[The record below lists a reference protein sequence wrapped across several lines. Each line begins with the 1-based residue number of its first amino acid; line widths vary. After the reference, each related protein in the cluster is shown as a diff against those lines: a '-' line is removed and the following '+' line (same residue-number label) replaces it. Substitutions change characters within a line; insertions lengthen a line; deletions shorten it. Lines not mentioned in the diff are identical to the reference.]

1 MAGRLPTSKTI
12 REQTR
17 DIKACR
23 EADVPVERYG
33 HLGGT
38 GTGGPVTIIP
48 AMSDINGKQQIAGIT
63 QEWIDGLD
71 ACRVFPS
78 DLPVQDYLNLIP
90 HCIVFGQAAGT
101 VALAIQNGPDIREVD
116 YRALQDSLIKQGVP
130 LPGVYTA
137 LSKA

>member
-23 EADVPVERYG
+23 EA
-33 HLGGT
+33 
-38 GTGGPVTIIP
+38 
-48 AMSDINGKQQIAGIT
+48 
-63 QEWIDGLD
+63 IDRLD
-71 ACRVFPS
+71 TCRVFSS
-78 DLPVQDYLNLIP
+78 DLPVQEYFNLIP
-90 HCIVFGQAAGT
+90 HCIAFGQAAGT
-101 VALAIQNGPDIREVD
+101 VALAIQNGTDIREVD